1 MLVGVIDVAEER
13 GAEDA
18 EREEEAEGEAEED
31 GGADGVG
38 DDHGV
43 HVPAPALLL
52 ERSQSLWTI
61 VLEHSRLDRGWQR
74 QHEGEEEDCEDD
86 SSVDLSLPLHL
97 RGDSGELERNVD

>member
-1 MLVGVIDVAEER
+1 MFIRIKHVPQQR
-13 GAEDA
+13 RPEDA
-18 EREEEAEGEAEED
+18 ETEEEAEGEAEED

-52 ERSQSLWTI
+52 EGSQSLWTI

>member
-1 MLVGVIDVAEER
+1 MFIRIKHVPQQR
-13 GAEDA
+13 RAEDA
-18 EREEEAEGEAEED
+18 ETEEEAEGEAEED